1 MCVGVVSIQIQS
13 TGVAIHEW
21 KLMCIHP
28 IEHGR
33 IKSFL
38 GFDGVLFNTSGGAL
52 HPGTEIVTRT
62 RDSDGVSRTEF
73 FRGTTHHGEG
83 DAGTDT

>member
-1 MCVGVVSIQIQS
+1 MCVGVVSFQIQS
-13 TGVAIHEW
+13 TGVAIHKW

-28 IEHGR
+28 IENGGF
-33 IKSFL
+33 KPFFW
-38 GFDGVLFNTSGGAL
+38 FDGVLLHTSGGAL

-73 FRGTTHHGEG
+73 FRGTTHHREG
-83 DAGTDT
+83 DTGTDT